1 MAWFK
6 KVKAAIAPNAKD
18 VTLQLAQ
25 TKKKLM
31 GLEEKFEYMMLKER
45 NVLNT
50 AKTSSARKSAEERMR
65 NAYISLR
72 LVHIAQERLYDAQST
87 YDLKNAIHELGKSM
101 AVINRIGRKNG
112 RTSPEL
118 FLNFRARGMLDSVK
132 GAEDGGMKA
141 YYDMS
146 VDEVLV
152 SDDVMRKLA
161 DVNIPIEYIVEKE
174 ETTMEQMEKFV
185 GMVND
190 DENGLD
196 SLNLDIDMK
205 DLDLEDGLDDLIN
218 DLD

>member
-1 MAWFK
+1 MGLFK
-6 KVKAAIAPNAKD
+6 KVKVAISPKD
-18 VTLQLAQ
+18 ITLQLAE

-31 GLEEKFEYMMLKER
+31 ALEGKFETMMLKER
-45 NVLNT
+45 NVINT

-87 YDLKNAIHELGKSM
+87 YDLKNAIHELSKSM
-101 AVINRIGRKNG
+101 AVINRIGKKNG

-132 GAEDGGMKA
+132 GAEEGGMKA

-152 SDDVMRKLA
+152 SDDVMRKLT
-161 DVNIPIEYIVEKE
+161 DVNIPLDYVVEKE
-174 ETTMEQMEKFV
+174 ESTLEQMEKFV
-185 GMVND
+185 GLVSD

-196 SLNLDIDMK
+196 SLNLDF
-205 DLDLEDGLDDLIN
+205 DLNDLNLEDGLDELIS

>member
-1 MAWFK
+1 MSFFK
-6 KVKAAIAPNAKD
+6 KVKAAVKPKD
-18 VTLQLAQ
+18 VTLQLAE

-31 GLEEKFEYMMLKER
+31 GLEEKFEFMMLKER
-45 NVLNT
+45 NVINT

-87 YDLKNAIHELGKSM
+87 YDLKNAIHELSRSM

-118 FLNFRARGMLDSVK
+118 FLNLRSRGMLDSVK
-132 GAEDGGMKA
+132 GAEGGGMKA

-152 SDDVMRKLA
+152 SDDVMRKLT
-161 DVNIPIEYIVEKE
+161 DMNVPLDYVVEKE
-174 ETTMEQMEKFV
+174 ESTMEQMEKFV
-185 GMVND
+185 GLVVD
-190 DENGLD
+190 EENGLD
-196 SLNLDIDMK
+196 SLNLDL
-205 DLDLEDGLDDLIN
+205 DLNDLGLEDGLDDLIS